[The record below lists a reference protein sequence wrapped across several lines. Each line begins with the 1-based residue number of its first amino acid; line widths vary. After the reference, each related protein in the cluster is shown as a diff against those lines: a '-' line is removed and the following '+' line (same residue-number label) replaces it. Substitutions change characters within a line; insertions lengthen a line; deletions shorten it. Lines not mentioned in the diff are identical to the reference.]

1 VSTCPENLEVL
12 LILHMYVKEMSG
24 ISVEIRELSG
34 EKSCQGKLLRKF
46 AENYVIRLFVSLT
59 KYSVPII

>member
-1 VSTCPENLEVL
+1 ML